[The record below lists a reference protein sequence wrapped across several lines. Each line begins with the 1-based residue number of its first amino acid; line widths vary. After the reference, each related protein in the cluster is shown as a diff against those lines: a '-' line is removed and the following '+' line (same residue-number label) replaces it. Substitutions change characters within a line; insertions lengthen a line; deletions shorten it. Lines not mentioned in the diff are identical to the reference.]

1 MYIVGRS
8 SGTSPKLLCQ
18 CTCQG
23 HSRFTVNTCSFAKL
37 MLATAQVSA
46 DSNAKR
52 SEGRENAQNGMH
64 HECRTLAKRVCMSTD
79 VSCAARHW
87 NGLVAAA

>member
-1 MYIVGRS
+1 
-8 SGTSPKLLCQ
+8 
-18 CTCQG
+18 
-23 HSRFTVNTCSFAKL
+23 
-37 MLATAQVSA
+37 LATAQVSA